1 MLPTAK
7 NLGILPSVPMKK
19 DIHPKVNIECQVTCA
34 CGNAFTTI
42 STLPNIHVD
51 ICSACHPLFTGTQK
65 LVDTEGRIDKFNR
78 KTKQTAEKQAVKA
91 EITKAQKAKV
101 AKDADTTK
109 EMKNVSLKDML
120 KQLKEET
127 TSDAATDVVTETK
140 E

>member
-1 MLPTAK
+1 
-7 NLGILPSVPMKK
+7 MKK
-19 DIHPKVNIECQVTCA
+19 DIHPKVNMECQVTCA

-65 LVDTEGRIDKFNR
+65 LVDTEGRIDKFNK

-91 EITKAQKAKV
+91 EITKAKKAKEVKTEV
-101 AKDADTTK
+101 AKETR
-109 EMKNVSLKDML
+109 NVSLKDML
-120 KQLKEET
+120 KQLKEEEAT
-127 TSDAATDVVTETK
+127 PETPATDVVAETK